1 MKKVMILL
9 AAGAL
14 VLAFALAGCAKKPFM
29 PSDNEVIYGT
39 WINPSQQVQKNV
51 SFAGGSRD
59 YAGLDDAN
67 PSMESE
73 TQLEARWVDSDG
85 NTWYKRFGTIIA
97 GQYKGTKWQSL
108 ERISKS
114 GERREWVSKIVTSF
128 APENYPKVIDPLDPM
143 YYEYRRRTE

>member
-1 MKKVMILL
+1 MKRGILLL
-9 AAGAL
+9 AAVVLSLAL
-14 VLAFALAGCAKKPFM
+14 ALAGCAKKSFS

-39 WINPSQQVQKNV
+39 WINPSLQVQKNV

-59 YAGLDDAN
+59 YARLDDAN
-67 PSMESE
+67 PLMESE
-73 TQLEARWVDSDG
+73 TELEARWVDSEG

-114 GERREWVSKIVTSF
+114 GEIREWVSKIVTSF

-143 YYEYRRRTE
+143 YNEYRRRTE